1 MSQGQSHGLS
11 WEDGSIFLLLTNTF
25 CIQPPRFVCLGFS
38 SFGDLNWMAT
48 YSKRVSVAFFS
59 PRYLLN
65 FTAPTSLFRTQTNF
79 RVSQND
85 LWLPEGSGLRWPQP
99 WPESSSM
106 QVRVLSHWKERHP
119 GGGKERALA
128 RPGGLG
134 VEGSS
139 WWKHLIICL
148 L

>member
-1 MSQGQSHGLS
+1 MSFLHQQPGAEKRRSQETRMEQMCRPGQRYPKVQVHSRP
-11 WEDGSIFLLLTNTF
+11 WFLYF
-25 CIQPPRFVCLGFS
+25 
-38 SFGDLNWMAT
+38 
-48 YSKRVSVAFFS
+48 FFS
-59 PRYLLN
+59 RYFLN
-65 FTAPTSLFRTQTNF
+65 FTASTSLFWTQTNV
-79 RVSQND
+79 RVTQND

-119 GGGKERALA
+119 GGGKDRALA

-139 WWKHLIICL
+139 WQKHLITCL